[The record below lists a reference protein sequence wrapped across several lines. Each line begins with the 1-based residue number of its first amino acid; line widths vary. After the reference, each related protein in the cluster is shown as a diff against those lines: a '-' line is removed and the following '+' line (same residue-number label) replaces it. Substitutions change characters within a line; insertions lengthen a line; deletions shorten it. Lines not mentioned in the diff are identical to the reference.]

1 MRRYLSFA
9 GVVLAAGLSTSAVF
23 PAASP
28 AAAAPTARQAPQTFT
43 FTGAPEQVTVP
54 DNVCT
59 VTVDAFGAAGGDG
72 QYGVAGGRGAEVS
85 ASFGVTPGEVLTV
98 NVGGAGHSGDDSDP
112 ARAQGGYNG
121 GGLGGAYIANG
132 QISGI
137 AAGGGGG
144 RTTVGNGM
152 TPLIVAGGGG
162 GGGASFF
169 ATAIGGGNAGKAGEP
184 GQGLPGD
191 DEGRPGR
198 PGGEGGQGGV
208 NAPHTDPNG
217 ENGSPAVG
225 PVGGAGGNSILDP
238 HGGAGGGGGAGATG
252 GGGGAASPTSSN
264 SGAGGGG
271 GSSSGPASAV
281 FTTGARQG
289 NGEVT
294 LTWVPCV
301 GVTGNVTVLKRD
313 ADTQASLSG
322 ATFQL
327 WEETN
332 DIPGL
337 QTTGTDPDTAIGEP
351 CVTGTDGTCTRNVPV
366 GTYYWEETRAPDGYL
381 LPDDR
386 VFGPLVLTT
395 ANAATGVDVTVD
407 DTAKPTEPK
416 PTCHDHPDD
425 TTKPTEPKPPCHDH
439 PDDHGTPEPSTH
451 GGCNC

>member
-1 MRRYLSFA
+1 MTTLA
-9 GVVLAAGLSTSAVF
+9 GF
-23 PAASP
+23 PALAM
-28 AAAAPTARQAPQTFT
+28 ADAAPALRQTSQTFA
-43 FTGAPEQVTVP
+43 FTGAPQQVTVP

-59 VTVDAFGAAGGDG
+59 VTIDAFGAAGGEG
-72 QYGVAGGRGAEVS
+72 QYGVPGGRGAEVS
-85 ASFGVTPGEVLTV
+85 AAFDVTPGEVLTV

-121 GGLGGAYIANG
+121 GGRGGAYIAGG

-144 RTTVGNGM
+144 RTTISTAT

-169 ATAIGGGNAGKAGEP
+169 ATAIGGGDAGKAGNP
-184 GQGLPGD
+184 GTGLPGD

-217 ENGSPAVG
+217 ENGSPAAG

-271 GSSSGPASAV
+271 GSSSGPADAV
-281 FTTGARQG
+281 FTTGARRG
-289 NGEVT
+289 NGEAI
-294 LTWVPCV
+294 LTWTPCAT
-301 GVTGNVTVLKRD
+301 TGKVTVLKQD
-313 ADTQASLSG
+313 ADTHAPLAG

-327 WEETN
+327 WKETN
-332 DIPGL
+332 NTPGL
-337 QTTGTDPDTAIGEP
+337 QTTGINPDTTNGEP
-351 CVTGTDGTCTRNVPV
+351 CATGTDGTCTRDVPT

-381 LPDDR
+381 LPGDR

-395 ANAATGVDVTVD
+395 DNAATGVSVTAD
-407 DTAKPTEPK
+407 NTAKPAP
-416 PTCHDHPDD
+416 
-425 TTKPTEPKPPCHDH
+425 PKPPCHEG
-439 PDDHGTPEPSTH
+439 PGYGTPRGSAH
-451 GGCNC
+451 DD

>member
-1 MRRYLSFA
+1 MRHHFS
-9 GVVLAAGLSTSAVF
+9 LAAAALIAGLTTTAVF
-23 PAASP
+23 PALALADTAP
-28 AAAAPTARQAPQTFT
+28 APRQVSQTFA

-54 DNVCT
+54 ENVCA
-59 VTVDAFGAAGGDG
+59 VTVDAFGAAGGGG
-72 QYGVAGGRGAEVS
+72 QYGVPGGLGAEVS
-85 ASFGVTPGEVLTV
+85 AAFGVTAGEVLTV

-112 ARAQGGYNG
+112 QRTLGGYNG
-121 GGLGGAYIANG
+121 GGRGGAYIADG
-132 QISGI
+132 QIAGI

-144 RTTVGNGM
+144 RTTIGTGT
-152 TPLIVAGGGG
+152 TPLVVAGGGG

-169 ATAIGGGNAGKAGEP
+169 ATAIGGGDAGETGEP

-191 DEGRPGR
+191 DEGKPGR
-198 PGGEGGQGGV
+198 PGGEGGQGGI

-252 GGGGAASPTSSN
+252 GGGGAASPTASN

-271 GSSSGPASAV
+271 GSSSGPTSAV

-289 NGEVT
+289 NGEAT

-301 GVTGNVTVLKRD
+301 VVTGDVTVLKRD
-313 ADTQASLSG
+313 AATQAPLAG

-332 DIPGL
+332 GIPGL
-337 QTTGTDPDTAIGEP
+337 QTIGINPDTSIGEP
-351 CVTGTDGTCTRNVPV
+351 CVTGTDGTCTRDVPV

-386 VFGPLVLTT
+386 VFGPLVLTVD
-395 ANAATGVDVTVD
+395 NAATGVSVTAD
-407 DTAKPTEPK
+407 DTAKPTP
-416 PTCHDHPDD
+416 
-425 TTKPTEPKPPCHDH
+425 PKPPCHGH
-439 PDDHGTPEPSTH
+439 GHGHGHHDDYGTP
-451 GGCNC
+451 GGYDS

>member
-1 MRRYLSFA
+1 MRRYLSLV
-9 GVVLAAGLSTSAVF
+9 GVALAAGLTTSAVF
-23 PAASP
+23 PAP
-28 AAAAPTARQAPQTFT
+28 ALADTAPALRQTSQTFA
-43 FTGAPEQVTVP
+43 FTGSPEQVTVP
-54 DNVCT
+54 DDVCG

-72 QYGVAGGRGAEVS
+72 QYDVPGGLGAEVS
-85 ASFGVTPGEVLTV
+85 ASFDVTPGEVLTV

-112 ARAQGGYNG
+112 ERTQGGYNG
-121 GGLGGAYIANG
+121 GGRGGAYIAGG

-144 RTTVGNGM
+144 RTTVSTGT
-152 TPLIVAGGGG
+152 TPLVVAGGGG

-169 ATAIGGGNAGKAGEP
+169 STAIGGGDAGEAGEP

-191 DEGRPGR
+191 DEGKPGR

-217 ENGSPAVG
+217 ENGGSAVG

-238 HGGAGGGGGAGATG
+238 HGGAGGGGGSGATG
-252 GGGGAASPTSSN
+252 GGGGAASPTASN

-271 GSSSGPASAV
+271 GSSSGPANAV

-289 NGEVT
+289 NGEAI
-294 LTWVPCV
+294 LTWVPCAT
-301 GVTGNVTVLKRD
+301 VTGDVTVLKQD
-313 ADTQASLSG
+313 ADTQAPLAG

-332 DIPGL
+332 GTPGL
-337 QTTGTDPDTAIGEP
+337 QTTGINPDTRIGEP
-351 CVTGTDGTCTRNVPV
+351 CVTGTDGTCTREVPA

-386 VFGPLVLTT
+386 VFGPLVLTADNAGTGVGVT
-395 ANAATGVDVTVD
+395 AN
-407 DTAKPTEPK
+407 DTAKPTPPEP
-416 PTCHDHPDD
+416 PCHGHPDD
-425 TTKPTEPKPPCHDH
+425 Y
-439 PDDHGTPEPSTH
+439 GTPEPPAH
-451 GGCNC
+451 GGCDD